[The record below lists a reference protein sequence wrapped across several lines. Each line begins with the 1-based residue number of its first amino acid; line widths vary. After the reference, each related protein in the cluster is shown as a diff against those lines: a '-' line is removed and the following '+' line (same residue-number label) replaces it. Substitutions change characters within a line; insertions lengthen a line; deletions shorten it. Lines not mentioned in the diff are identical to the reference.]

1 MPKSTQITENAWIVP
16 TTRKNWDGQ
25 ALFEIT
31 IDGKVVGEIY
41 RATHTTQI
49 MAKGANYSVGTRTK
63 RGWEWRINHGVARE
77 LGIIGK
83 FSSRTTSYVL
93 FTSKMKAAADLVSLI
108 AARTTAQ
115 AKVEANH

>member
-31 IDGKVVGEIY
+31 IDGQVVGEIY

-49 MAKGANYSVGTRTK
+49 MAKGANYAVGTRTRK
-63 RGWEWRINHGVARE
+63 GWEWRIKRNVGIETGVINHTFR
-77 LGIIGK
+77 
-83 FSSRTTSYVL
+83 RTTSYVL